1 MGLKFELI
9 FSIQFNI
16 PESMFRENNFE
27 KLFEKN
33 IFFLNKTISE
43 VSKKFVSCWIKVF
56 WVGVNQINSPLFIF
70 IFTISPAVFENK
82 TEFGVTII
90 ESFLFVFINVGG
102 VSNFHICFPSVVEKQ
117 LIILLLSTAIFCPY
131 W

>member
-16 PESMFRENNFE
+16 PESIFKEYNFE

-43 VSKKFVSCWIKVF
+43 VSK
-56 WVGVNQINSPLFIF
+56 NLFR
-70 IFTISPAVFENK
+70 VELRY
-82 TEFGVTII
+82 FGLV
-90 ESFLFVFINVGG
+90 
-102 VSNFHICFPSVVEKQ
+102 
-117 LIILLLSTAIFCPY
+117 
-131 W
+131 